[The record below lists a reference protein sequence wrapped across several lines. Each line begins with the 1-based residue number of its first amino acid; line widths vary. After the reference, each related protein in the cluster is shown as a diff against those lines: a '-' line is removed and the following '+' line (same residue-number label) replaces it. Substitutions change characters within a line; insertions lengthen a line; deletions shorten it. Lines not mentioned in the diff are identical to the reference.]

1 MAVPA
6 HDERDY
12 EFAKKFDLKITQVID
27 HETKEKCFT
36 GDGKMINSG
45 ENNGKSNVEF
55 KKTVIKLLEDKN
67 QGVKTI
73 NYKLRDWIFTRQR
86 YWGEPIPILH
96 NGNERISVNESDLP
110 VVLPEVGSYLPTD
123 DGSSPLARNK
133 DWTKVNIDGVIY
145 SRETNTMPQWAG
157 SCWYYLR
164 YLDPNNNEKFADDK
178 KINYWMPVD
187 LYIGGAEHAVLHL
200 LYSRFWH
207 KVLFDLGHVNTSEP
221 FKKLVNQGMILG
233 RSNFIYRIK
242 GTNNYVSYNL
252 KEEYDYTKIH
262 VDVNLVKNDRLNLEA
277 FKNSS
282 KEYKEAEFILENN
295 EYVCG
300 FETEKM
306 SKSKSN
312 VVNPDSIISRFGAD
326 TLRMYEM
333 FLGPIEQSKPWNTN
347 GIEGVYKF
355 LNKFWGLFFDD
366 NSLNI
371 LDDKPTK
378 EEFKILHT
386 AIKKIKEDIERLS
399 LNTCISQLMITVNS
413 LSKIN
418 CNKREILEPLTIIIS
433 PFAPHICEELWSK
446 LDNKKS
452 ISFARY
458 PDFNKDY
465 LIENEYE
472 YPIMINGKLRAKQLF
487 NLDLPKSEI
496 EKSVLEIEN
505 VKKWV
510 SKADIKKIIIV
521 PSKIIN
527 IVS

>member
-1 MAVPA
+1 
-6 HDERDY
+6 
-12 EFAKKFDLKITQVID
+12 
-27 HETKEKCFT
+27 
-36 GDGKMINSG
+36 
-45 ENNGKSNVEF
+45 
-55 KKTVIKLLEDKN
+55 
-67 QGVKTI
+67 
-73 NYKLRDWIFTRQR
+73 
-86 YWGEPIPILH
+86 
-96 NGNERISVNESDLP
+96 
-110 VVLPEVGSYLPTD
+110 
-123 DGSSPLARNK
+123 
-133 DWTKVNIDGVIY
+133 
-145 SRETNTMPQWAG
+145 
-157 SCWYYLR
+157 
-164 YLDPNNNEKFADDK
+164 
-178 KINYWMPVD
+178 
-187 LYIGGAEHAVLHL
+187 
-200 LYSRFWH
+200 
-207 KVLFDLGHVNTSEP
+207 
-221 FKKLVNQGMILG
+221 
-233 RSNFIYRIK
+233 
-242 GTNNYVSYNL
+242 
-252 KEEYDYTKIH
+252 
-262 VDVNLVKNDRLNLEA
+262 
-277 FKNSS
+277 
-282 KEYKEAEFILENN
+282 
-295 EYVCG
+295 
-300 FETEKM
+300 
-306 SKSKSN
+306 
-312 VVNPDSIISRFGAD
+312 
-326 TLRMYEM
+326 M

-371 LDDKPTK
+371 LDEKPTK

-446 LDNKKS
+446 LDNKQS

-472 YPIMINGKLRAKQLF
+472 YPIMIKGKLRAKQLF
-487 NLDLPKSEI
+487 NLDLTKSEI